1 MPWDSSATGSVPKRR
16 DSAWKEI
23 EVNELWSPRLGNEDV
38 IMEID
43 SSASAAPAAT
53 WLSPS
58 KFPIKKNNMEKLQ
71 ELFQATNFRHSFVT
85 WKQTTKT
92 EICGVRTGSE
102 SRPEGAQGDL
112 LVEPGLTEDVVIG
125 SWKKDPRYV
134 KLSVKTVTCSNMEST
149 KSGPGYRVFQH
160 KCWQYQLVSFSL
172 DNNVWIEIN

>member
-1 MPWDSSATGSVPKRR
+1 
-16 DSAWKEI
+16 
-23 EVNELWSPRLGNEDV
+23 
-38 IMEID
+38 MERNWGQW
-43 SSASAAPAAT
+43 ALKPQT
-53 WLSPS
+53 WQWRCHHGDRFFSLSSPS
-58 KFPIKKNNMEKLQ
+58 CYLAKPFQIPNQKKNMEKLQ

-92 EICGVRTGSE
+92 EICGVRIGSE

-149 KSGPGYRVFQH
+149 KGGPGYRVFQH
-160 KCWQYQLVSFSL
+160 KCW
-172 DNNVWIEIN
+172 